1 MSNDLSAA
9 VDWERHRA
17 FLAVIDTGSLS
28 AAARALGAA
37 QPTVRRR
44 IEDLE
49 TQLGVALFTRSPS
62 GLTPTSVGT
71 ALARHA
77 RAMASAAAALAR
89 AASAEAEAAAGVVR
103 ITASEVV
110 GMEVLPPILAALRQD
125 HPGLIFELALTN
137 RN

>member
-49 TQLGVALFTRSPS
+49 AQLGVALFTRSPS
-62 GLTPTSVGT
+62 GLTPTSVG
-71 ALARHA
+71 
-77 RAMASAAAALAR
+77 
-89 AASAEAEAAAGVVR
+89 
-103 ITASEVV
+103 
-110 GMEVLPPILAALRQD
+110 
-125 HPGLIFELALTN
+125 
-137 RN
+137 

>member
-49 TQLGVALFTRSPS
+49 AQLGVALFTRSPS

-77 RAMASAAAALAR
+77 RAMASARRAR
-89 AASAEAEAAAGVVR
+89 SLPTWRASA
-103 ITASEVV
+103 
-110 GMEVLPPILAALRQD
+110 VL
-125 HPGLIFELALTN
+125 FK
-137 RN
+137 